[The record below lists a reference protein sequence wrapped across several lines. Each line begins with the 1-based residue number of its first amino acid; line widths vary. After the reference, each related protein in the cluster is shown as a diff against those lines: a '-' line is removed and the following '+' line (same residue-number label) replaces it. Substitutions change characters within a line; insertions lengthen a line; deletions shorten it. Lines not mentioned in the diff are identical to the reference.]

1 MFIQTETT
9 PNPATLKF
17 LPGQEVMSHG
27 TANFADATAAERS
40 PLATRIFGVDG
51 VTGVFFGSDFVTVT
65 KGAVDWNDIKPAVL
79 GAIMDHYN
87 AIARTLAAGRK
98 IKPIFEEDPNSGETL
113 WEPWIAGFERAMRL
127 DPDGWEEVVQSED
140 EEASASLL
148 FFLALYEVDQGT
160 SKLEEDAIAEID
172 ATAPDIIPNCVASL
186 HSLSGANRS
195 PVGST
200 PFPGEGLAAVASHS
214 KPGRNDPC
222 YCGSGRKYKK
232 CCGSN

>member
-1 MFIQTETT
+1 MTISFSKKKQARLDQLLNDL
-9 PNPATLKF
+9 PVLDWDNPPLSLSMLDGYLTCVLVSPMMIVPSLW
-17 LPGQEVMSHG
+17 LPGVWGSEEFDFESEAQARDVM
-27 TANFADATAAERS
+27 
-40 PLATRIFGVDG
+40 
-51 VTGVFFGSDFVTVT
+51 
-65 KGAVDWNDIKPAVL
+65 

-186 HSLSGANRS
+186 HSLSVANRS